1 MWVVDLGNIPTNKRE
16 EPVMTMEAG
25 KLHWIAMAGVH
36 GCIPKYLNCYETHD
50 HAVEMLRQ
58 LHDLGPMQRME
69 LKRFSFLLLNGNAY
83 CSIDSCSCMTP
94 ELHSDTESN
103 RELLFNSI
111 NGPRTKEG
119 SL

>member
-1 MWVVDLGNIPTNKRE
+1 ME
-16 EPVMTMEAG
+16 EG

-36 GCIPKYLNCYETHD
+36 GCIPNYLDCYEAHD

-69 LKRFSFLLLNGNAY
+69 LKRFSFLLLNLDRDGNAY
-83 CSIDSCSCMTP
+83 CSIDSCSCITP
-94 ELHSDTESN
+94 ELHSDNESN

-111 NGPRTKEG
+111 NGSRTKEG